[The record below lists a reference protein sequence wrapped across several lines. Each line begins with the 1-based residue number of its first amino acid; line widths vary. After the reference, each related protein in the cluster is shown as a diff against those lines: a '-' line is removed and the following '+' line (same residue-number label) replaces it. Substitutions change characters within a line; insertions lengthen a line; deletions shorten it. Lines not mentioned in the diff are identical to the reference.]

1 MGRRPSSK
9 ARPER
14 PANIVE
20 AATWADA
27 AAYLADRLHVAP
39 GEVANTPGHE
49 QRKPDMGPAAGAAM
63 RAVLAEMGAERRV
76 TSRPQ
81 DLILTLKTVSRPTRD
96 LTLTLTLTLTLG
108 HRRPWSTRR
117 PFRGARRRSGNGWR
131 QV

>member
-49 QRKPDMGPAAGAAM
+49 RRKPDMGPAAGAAM

-76 TSRPQ
+76 NAPPSRLNPNPQ
-81 DLILTLKTVSRPTRD
+81 DLIKIYSRPNPNPNPIA
-96 LTLTLTLTLTLG
+96 LY
-108 HRRPWSTRR
+108 
-117 PFRGARRRSGNGWR
+117 
-131 QV
+131 